1 MKGEIADEG
10 TPEFTGVFVD
20 RCDPHGTNNFDAEQ
34 ATGRSVLH
42 FRGGE
47 SRNTRFRRH
56 APVPSA
62 AGRVEQT
69 STPKEH
75 DADEGDR
82 QENGVLA
89 PIGGR
94 SDRGEDLSGSKWRQ
108 GGTGRK

>member
-1 MKGEIADEG
+1 
-10 TPEFTGVFVD
+10 
-20 RCDPHGTNNFDAEQ
+20 
-34 ATGRSVLH
+34 
-42 FRGGE
+42 
-47 SRNTRFRRH
+47 
-56 APVPSA
+56 
-62 AGRVEQT
+62 VEQT

-89 PIGGR
+89 PIGGW